1 ILTFQNHTNRPLTD
15 FGGKTSIFSHP
26 VYLFLREF
34 SLQDFRGGSGVVNAL
49 AVRREL
55 HARREQEYHARG
67 RTAIGE
73 RILRERYEKFR
84 RRRQH

>member
-1 ILTFQNHTNRPLTD
+1 MIPVLEPCFQGVPD
-15 FGGKTSIFSHP
+15 MCFFST
-26 VYLFLREF
+26 VLFLLIVIC
-34 SLQDFRGGSGVVNAL
+34 SVAGVVNAL

-67 RTAIGE
+67 RTATGE

-84 RRRQH
+84 HRRQH

>member
-1 ILTFQNHTNRPLTD
+1 MIPVLEPCFQGVPD
-15 FGGKTSIFSHP
+15 MCFFST
-26 VYLFLREF
+26 VLFLLIVIC
-34 SLQDFRGGSGVVNAL
+34 SVAGVVNAL

-67 RTAIGE
+67 RTATGE